1 VAVKKLLQ
9 VFRQRLTNLSGNN
22 RSLMLSRLYV
32 GQHIDL
38 QQYDFV
44 LGKPAFDIIRQLLA
58 HKQWI
63 PLCQV
68 TDARDAANNRVSYLT
83 RQLHRTTQSV
93 LEEQGAENLC
103 VGYPFVQGKLNN
115 DTIIRCPLLFF
126 PVRLTMRNDKWGLML
141 REDVPVSFNKTF
153 LLAYAH
159 HNEQPLNQLL
169 NEWTLENAVED
180 VTVFLTTLYRL
191 LESASLEL
199 HFNAEQFGER
209 LQPFVSFT
217 RKELDAATAT
227 GKLKL
232 MPEAVLGQFPQADSY
247 LAPDYDALLADEKV
261 VDLEVFFNKATVQ
274 QAPREEEIVTP
285 YEIDATQERALRL
298 IKSGQ
303 SLVVQGP
310 PGTGKSQ
317 LIVNLIA
324 DAVASGKR
332 VLVICQKKAALDVVY
347 NRLQEKEL
355 HHFAA
360 LVHDFQQD
368 RARIYANIVRQIQQ
382 VQEKHEQRTGVEN
395 LQNEQ
400 LFLQLARQITQQ
412 ERELEDF
419 RKALFDESI
428 AGISAKDLY
437 LTSSLQQKHI
447 ALSDSIREYFHAERA
462 QAFLFTLQRY
472 IAYAQHTDAAIS
484 LWRNRLSFAN
494 HSIREQQQIRQ
505 LLSFV
510 PAQVAAIKQAFAKNP
525 LVASFVQNTW
535 ATVSRLCEAADELSY
550 SLQPHADCTQ
560 WNAYNRIAIDWIS
573 KAQAKFPSDW
583 QQHATNAVA
592 AAAALGPQQL
602 EESIIPEAKALLQ
615 SYLQDQQSWTG
626 KIKWLFSGKKKQ
638 IRSWLAFYQ
647 LPFTPEGINAVLH
660 QLNCYEQ
667 LQQCK
672 AAMQSRLPFLPYPVS
687 FNGNDWSEFIT
698 QSTDYQRFLYH
709 WQQFAEQWLPDFD
722 VANTRWQQLPREWE
736 QMVNVLVQVSALQTA
751 WQPILAPAQQEWL
764 WAYPEEA
771 AEMLRQ
777 VEEMFEDLCAIDA
790 LKEQLS
796 KEEQQIIDLLA
807 AEAPEQWDSWPAIF
821 DNSWRLAWLMAIE
834 NQFPVLRKASG
845 QSLLQVAAE
854 LRQNVIK
861 KQQLSLQVAQSRAWE
876 RAFSNLEY
884 NRLQNLVSYRDLL
897 HQVSKKRG
905 VWPLRK
911 LIATHWE
918 ELANLVPCW
927 LVSPESA
934 SALFPMQELFD
945 LVIFDEASQC
955 FAEKGI
961 PAMYR
966 GRQAV
971 IVGDDKQLA
980 PFDLYRPRWEEVNPE
995 EEIAPELEVES
1006 LLDLG
1011 KRYLPQMMLT
1021 GHYRSR
1027 YPELIGFSNRYFYQ
1041 EKLQMLPYR
1050 SDWQPQQSAIRF
1062 VKVEGIWEDK
1072 TNRAEAETVVQIIR
1086 EQLVQHPD
1094 KSIGVITF
1102 NIHQQQLIM
1111 DMLEQSDIV
1120 LPESLFVKNIENVQG
1135 DERDCIIFSVGYAPT
1150 ASGRMQLNFGSLSQ
1164 VKGENRLNVAVT
1176 RARERIVVVCSIYPQ
1191 QLQVESTANEGPR
1204 LLRAYLEYAFA
1215 VSQQGAGTYKMW
1227 NFTNQPT
1234 SAHTLASR
1242 LQAANQRLRSGQP
1255 FADLINIDEQEH
1267 PVEMIMTD
1275 DWALYRAVSA
1285 RSIFVYQPLH
1295 FTRKSWQYQYAFSRN
1310 WWKNN

>member
-1 VAVKKLLQ
+1 
-9 VFRQRLTNLSGNN
+9 
-22 RSLMLSRLYV
+22 MLSRLYI

-38 QQYDFV
+38 QQYDFI

-58 HKQWI
+58 NKSWI
-63 PLCQV
+63 PLCQMA
-68 TDARDAANNRVSYLT
+68 DARDAANNRVSYLT
-83 RQLHRTTQSV
+83 KQLHRTTQSV

-103 VGYPFVQGKLNN
+103 VGYPFVEGKLNN

-126 PVRLTMRNDKWGLML
+126 PVRLVMRSDKWGLVL

-159 HNEQPLNQLL
+159 HNGQALNQLL
-169 NEWTLENAVED
+169 NEWTLESPAD
-180 VTVFLTTLYRL
+180 DATAFLTALYRL

-199 HFNAEQFGER
+199 HFNTEQFAEQ
-209 LQPFVSFT
+209 LQSFTSFT

-232 MPEAVLGQFPQADSY
+232 VPEAVLGQFPQADSY
-247 LAPDYDALLADEKV
+247 LAPDYDVLLADEQV
-261 VDLEVFFNKATVQ
+261 VDLEMFFNKATVQ

-285 YEIDATQERALRL
+285 YEIDATQEKALRL

-332 VLVICQKKAALDVVY
+332 VLVVCQKKAALDVVY

-368 RARIYANIVRQIQQ
+368 RARIYANIARQIQQ
-382 VQEKHEQRTGVEN
+382 VQEKHEQRADVET
-395 LQNEQ
+395 LQKEQ
-400 LFLQLARQITQQ
+400 QFLQLARQITQQ
-412 ERELEDF
+412 ERELEGF

-428 AGISAKDLY
+428 GGISAKNLY
-437 LTSSLQQKHI
+437 LTSSLQRAHI

-462 QAFLFTLQRY
+462 QSFLLTLQRY
-472 IAYAQHTDAAIS
+472 IAYARHTDTAAS
-484 LWRNRLSFAN
+484 LWRNRLSFAGY
-494 HSIREQQQIRQ
+494 SIREQQQIRR
-505 LLSFV
+505 LLPLV
-510 PAQVAAIKQAFAKNP
+510 PAQVAAIKQSLAKNP
-525 LVASFVQNTW
+525 LIASFIQNTW
-535 ATVSRLCEAADELSY
+535 ATVSGLCKAEKVLLQELF
-550 SLQPHADCTQ
+550 PHADCTQ
-560 WNAYNRIAIDWIS
+560 WDAFNRIAADWMS
-573 KAQAKFPSDW
+573 EGQAKLPADW

-592 AAAALGPQQL
+592 AAMALGPQQL
-602 EESIIPEAKALLQ
+602 EAGIIPEAKALLQ
-615 SYLQDQQSWTG
+615 SYLQDQQRWTG
-626 KIKWLFSGKKKQ
+626 KIKWIFSGKKKQ
-638 IRSWLAFYQ
+638 IRSWLALYQ
-647 LPFTPEGINAVLH
+647 LPFTPEGVAAMLH

-667 LQQCK
+667 WQQSK
-672 AAMQSRLPFLPYPVS
+672 AAMQSRLPFLPYPAS
-687 FNGNDWSEFIT
+687 FNGNDWSKFIT
-698 QSTDYQRFLYH
+698 QTYEYQHFLYQ
-709 WQQFAEQWLPDFD
+709 WKQFAEQWLPDFD
-722 VANTRWQQLPREWE
+722 IKNTQWQQLPRQWE
-736 QMVNVLVQVSALQTA
+736 QMVSILEQVQILQTA
-751 WQPILAPAQQEWL
+751 WQPMLAPAQQEWL

-771 AEMLRQ
+771 ADMLRQ
-777 VEEMFEDLCAIDA
+777 IDEMFEDLCALDA

-796 KEEQQIIDLLA
+796 AEEQQAIALLA
-807 AEAPEQWDSWPAIF
+807 TEAPEQWDSWVGIF
-821 DNSWRLAWLMAIE
+821 DNSWRLAWLMALE

-845 QSLLQVAAE
+845 QSLLQTAAE
-854 LRQNVIK
+854 LRQNVVQ
-861 KQQLSLQVAQSRAWE
+861 KQEHSLQIAQSRAWE

-1062 VKVEGIWEDK
+1062 IKVEGVWEDK
-1072 TNRAEAETVVQIIR
+1072 TNRIEAETVVQTIR
-1086 EQLVQHPD
+1086 EQLIQSPD
-1094 KSIGVITF
+1094 KTIGIITF

-1111 DMLEQSDIV
+1111 DLLEQSGIV

-1164 VKGENRLNVAVT
+1164 IKGENRLNVAVT
-1176 RARERIVVVCSIYPQ
+1176 RARERIVVVSSIYPQ
-1191 QLQVESTANEGPR
+1191 QLQVEHTANEGPR
-1204 LLRAYLEYAFA
+1204 LLRTYLEYAFA
-1215 VSQQGAGTYKMW
+1215 VSQQISGTYKVW
-1227 NFTNQPT
+1227 NMTNQPIG
-1234 SAHTLASR
+1234 AAPTLASY
-1242 LQAANQRLRSGQP
+1242 LQATNQRLRSGHP
-1255 FADLINIDEQEH
+1255 FADLINIDAQEY
-1267 PVEMIMTD
+1267 PLEMIMTD
-1275 DWALYRAVSA
+1275 DLALYRAISA

-1295 FTRKSWQYQYAFSRN
+1295 FMRKSWQYQYAFSRN